1 MPADAYVSLIGQQLR
16 ERGMSVSDLHRQ
28 LAGAGHR
35 VSRAA
40 LDHLVTDQP
49 IRNVN
54 LSVLVPVLDLLA
66 LPPHDAFRP
75 VDPEEAAA
83 RRRARAAR
91 RAVLRAVKQARRT
104 GLSDE
109 AASAYDDA
117 VALAARAL
125 RPTHPELFDKR
136 GRPLRRK
143 IAAYLAER
151 AGGQAHLLTE
161 GQYAAV
167 TERAAR
173 VVRG

>member
-1 MPADAYVSLIGQQLR
+1 
-16 ERGMSVSDLHRQ
+16 MSVSDLHRQ

-66 LPPHDAFRP
+66 LPPGDAFRP

-83 RRRARAAR
+83 RRRSRAAR
-91 RAVLRAVKQARRT
+91 REVLRAVRQARGT
-104 GLSDE
+104 GLSAE

-117 VALAARAL
+117 IALAARAL
-125 RPTHPELFDKR
+125 RPTHPHLFDKR

-143 IAAYLAER
+143 LAAYLAEQ
-151 AGGQAHLLTE
+151 AGGQEHRLTE
-161 GQYAAV
+161 SQYAAV
-167 TERAAR
+167 TARAAR